1 MKQKFAQAVRIL
13 TTPPVFSA
21 LMCTL
26 LYVIVPGSF
35 ASLGHYLLAIVC
47 LSLLPVLAYPVSYLI
62 PALRRGGRK
71 TQRNLAL
78 VFSVLGYLIGF
89 LAAVLDG
96 GAAMEKVVFGTYL
109 ISGATLAVCTL
120 LHFKASGH
128 TCGCSGPIAA
138 LSIFI
143 NPWFLVGYVLLTP
156 IIWSSIRLKRHTAL
170 QLLAGCV
177 IPVLAMPVSYTH
189 LDVYKRQGSRFTD
202 MPAAGN
208 WAHAGIDFALKQG
221 LFNGMSSTTFEPD
234 GSMTRAMLVTVLWR
248 LDGSRAPAGRNTFTD
263 VPGGQWYTDAV
274 TWAAENGVVNGVG
287 SGKFEPDG
295 RVTREQIATIL
306 FRYAAKRYDTSAR
319 ADLSVF
325 PDAGRVSAYAREA
338 LAWANAAGLVN
349 GTDNGHGLILDPQGD
364 ATRAQVAAILMRYV
378 KNIVR

>member
-26 LYVIVPGSF
+26 LYVLVPGSF

-78 VFSVLGYLIGF
+78 VFSVLGYL
-89 LAAVLDG
+89 
-96 GAAMEKVVFGTYL
+96 EKVVFGTYL
-109 ISGATLAVCTL
+109 ISGTTLAVCTL

-177 IPVLAMPVSYTH
+177 IPVLAM
-189 LDVYKRQGSRFTD
+189 
-202 MPAAGN
+202 
-208 WAHAGIDFALKQG
+208 
-221 LFNGMSSTTFEPD
+221 
-234 GSMTRAMLVTVLWR
+234 
-248 LDGSRAPAGRNTFTD
+248 
-263 VPGGQWYTDAV
+263 
-274 TWAAENGVVNGVG
+274 
-287 SGKFEPDG
+287 
-295 RVTREQIATIL
+295 
-306 FRYAAKRYDTSAR
+306 
-319 ADLSVF
+319 
-325 PDAGRVSAYAREA
+325 
-338 LAWANAAGLVN
+338 
-349 GTDNGHGLILDPQGD
+349 LIC
-364 ATRAQVAAILMRYV
+364 RAQFL
-378 KNIVR
+378 

>member
-26 LYVIVPGSF
+26 LYVLVPGSF

-89 LAAVLDG
+89 LAAVLDD

-109 ISGATLAVCTL
+109 ISGTTLAVCTL

-156 IIWSSIRLKRHTAL
+156 IIWSSIRLKRHTL
-170 QLLAGCV
+170 RHPRAGHADLPGA
-177 IPVLAMPVSYTH
+177 IPVNKEFQRT
-189 LDVYKRQGSRFTD
+189 GS
-202 MPAAGN
+202 
-208 WAHAGIDFALKQG
+208 
-221 LFNGMSSTTFEPD
+221 
-234 GSMTRAMLVTVLWR
+234 
-248 LDGSRAPAGRNTFTD
+248 
-263 VPGGQWYTDAV
+263 
-274 TWAAENGVVNGVG
+274 
-287 SGKFEPDG
+287 
-295 RVTREQIATIL
+295 
-306 FRYAAKRYDTSAR
+306 TSVR
-319 ADLSVF
+319 ADF
-325 PDAGRVSAYAREA
+325 YATAKSTHRE
-338 LAWANAAGLVN
+338 
-349 GTDNGHGLILDPQGD
+349 DPHH
-364 ATRAQVAAILMRYV
+364 AVHV
-378 KNIVR
+378 KL

>member
-26 LYVIVPGSF
+26 LYVLVPGSF
-35 ASLGHYLLAIVC
+35 ASLGHYLLAILC
-47 LSLLPVLAYPVSYLI
+47 LSLLPVLAYPVSY
-62 PALRRGGRK
+62 
-71 TQRNLAL
+71 LAL

-89 LAAVLDG
+89 LAAVLDD

-109 ISGATLAVCTL
+109 ISGTTLAVCTL

-177 IPVLAMPVSYTH
+177 IPVLAM
-189 LDVYKRQGSRFTD
+189 
-202 MPAAGN
+202 
-208 WAHAGIDFALKQG
+208 
-221 LFNGMSSTTFEPD
+221 
-234 GSMTRAMLVTVLWR
+234 
-248 LDGSRAPAGRNTFTD
+248 
-263 VPGGQWYTDAV
+263 
-274 TWAAENGVVNGVG
+274 
-287 SGKFEPDG
+287 
-295 RVTREQIATIL
+295 
-306 FRYAAKRYDTSAR
+306 
-319 ADLSVF
+319 
-325 PDAGRVSAYAREA
+325 
-338 LAWANAAGLVN
+338 
-349 GTDNGHGLILDPQGD
+349 LIC
-364 ATRAQVAAILMRYV
+364 RAQFL
-378 KNIVR
+378 

>member
-1 MKQKFAQAVRIL
+1 M
-13 TTPPVFSA
+13 
-21 LMCTL
+21 
-26 LYVIVPGSF
+26 
-35 ASLGHYLLAIVC
+35 
-47 LSLLPVLAYPVSYLI
+47 LAYPVSYLI

-109 ISGATLAVCTL
+109 ISGTTLAVCTL

-177 IPVLAMPVSYTH
+177 IPVLAM
-189 LDVYKRQGSRFTD
+189 
-202 MPAAGN
+202 
-208 WAHAGIDFALKQG
+208 
-221 LFNGMSSTTFEPD
+221 
-234 GSMTRAMLVTVLWR
+234 
-248 LDGSRAPAGRNTFTD
+248 
-263 VPGGQWYTDAV
+263 
-274 TWAAENGVVNGVG
+274 
-287 SGKFEPDG
+287 
-295 RVTREQIATIL
+295 
-306 FRYAAKRYDTSAR
+306 
-319 ADLSVF
+319 
-325 PDAGRVSAYAREA
+325 
-338 LAWANAAGLVN
+338 
-349 GTDNGHGLILDPQGD
+349 LIC
-364 ATRAQVAAILMRYV
+364 RAQFL
-378 KNIVR
+378 

>member
-26 LYVIVPGSF
+26 LYVLVPGSF

-89 LAAVLDG
+89 LAAVLDD

-109 ISGATLAVCTL
+109 ISGTTLAVCTL
-120 LHFKASGH
+120 
-128 TCGCSGPIAA
+128 AA

-177 IPVLAMPVSYTH
+177 IPVLAM
-189 LDVYKRQGSRFTD
+189 
-202 MPAAGN
+202 
-208 WAHAGIDFALKQG
+208 
-221 LFNGMSSTTFEPD
+221 
-234 GSMTRAMLVTVLWR
+234 
-248 LDGSRAPAGRNTFTD
+248 
-263 VPGGQWYTDAV
+263 
-274 TWAAENGVVNGVG
+274 
-287 SGKFEPDG
+287 
-295 RVTREQIATIL
+295 
-306 FRYAAKRYDTSAR
+306 
-319 ADLSVF
+319 
-325 PDAGRVSAYAREA
+325 
-338 LAWANAAGLVN
+338 
-349 GTDNGHGLILDPQGD
+349 LIC
-364 ATRAQVAAILMRYV
+364 RAQFL
-378 KNIVR
+378 

>member
-26 LYVIVPGSF
+26 LYVLVPGSF

-109 ISGATLAVCTL
+109 ISGTTLAVCTL

-128 TCGCSGPIAA
+128 TSAA
-138 LSIFI
+138 PARSRRCRSLSIRGF
-143 NPWFLVGYVLLTP
+143 
-156 IIWSSIRLKRHTAL
+156 WS
-170 QLLAGCV
+170 
-177 IPVLAMPVSYTH
+177 AMCS
-189 LDVYKRQGSRFTD
+189 
-202 MPAAGN
+202 
-208 WAHAGIDFALKQG
+208 
-221 LFNGMSSTTFEPD
+221 
-234 GSMTRAMLVTVLWR
+234 
-248 LDGSRAPAGRNTFTD
+248 
-263 VPGGQWYTDAV
+263 
-274 TWAAENGVVNGVG
+274 
-287 SGKFEPDG
+287 
-295 RVTREQIATIL
+295 
-306 FRYAAKRYDTSAR
+306 
-319 ADLSVF
+319 
-325 PDAGRVSAYAREA
+325 
-338 LAWANAAGLVN
+338 
-349 GTDNGHGLILDPQGD
+349 
-364 ATRAQVAAILMRYV
+364 
-378 KNIVR
+378 

>member
-26 LYVIVPGSF
+26 LYVLVPGSF

-96 GAAMEKVVFGTYL
+96 GAAMEKVIFGTYL
-109 ISGATLAVCTL
+109 ISGTTLAVCTL

-177 IPVLAMPVSYTH
+177 IPVPM
-189 LDVYKRQGSRFTD
+189 QF
-202 MPAAGN
+202 
-208 WAHAGIDFALKQG
+208 
-221 LFNGMSSTTFEPD
+221 
-234 GSMTRAMLVTVLWR
+234 SM
-248 LDGSRAPAGRNTFTD
+248 
-263 VPGGQWYTDAV
+263 
-274 TWAAENGVVNGVG
+274 
-287 SGKFEPDG
+287 
-295 RVTREQIATIL
+295 
-306 FRYAAKRYDTSAR
+306 
-319 ADLSVF
+319 
-325 PDAGRVSAYAREA
+325 
-338 LAWANAAGLVN
+338 
-349 GTDNGHGLILDPQGD
+349 
-364 ATRAQVAAILMRYV
+364 
-378 KNIVR
+378 

>member
-26 LYVIVPGSF
+26 LYVLVPGSF

-89 LAAVLDG
+89 LAAVLDD

-109 ISGATLAVCTL
+109 ISGTTLA
-120 LHFKASGH
+120 
-128 TCGCSGPIAA
+128 
-138 LSIFI
+138 
-143 NPWFLVGYVLLTP
+143 GYVLLTP

-177 IPVLAMPVSYTH
+177 IPVLAM
-189 LDVYKRQGSRFTD
+189 
-202 MPAAGN
+202 
-208 WAHAGIDFALKQG
+208 
-221 LFNGMSSTTFEPD
+221 
-234 GSMTRAMLVTVLWR
+234 
-248 LDGSRAPAGRNTFTD
+248 
-263 VPGGQWYTDAV
+263 
-274 TWAAENGVVNGVG
+274 
-287 SGKFEPDG
+287 
-295 RVTREQIATIL
+295 
-306 FRYAAKRYDTSAR
+306 
-319 ADLSVF
+319 
-325 PDAGRVSAYAREA
+325 
-338 LAWANAAGLVN
+338 
-349 GTDNGHGLILDPQGD
+349 LIC
-364 ATRAQVAAILMRYV
+364 RAQFL
-378 KNIVR
+378 

>member
-26 LYVIVPGSF
+26 LYVLVPGSF

-156 IIWSSIRLKRHTAL
+156 ICAPQNNTVITSQTRPTDSSEMSRWR
-170 QLLAGCV
+170 V
-177 IPVLAMPVSYTH
+177 RVLATFFSRSRSCTVMP
-189 LDVYKRQGSRFTD
+189 
-202 MPAAGN
+202 
-208 WAHAGIDFALKQG
+208 
-221 LFNGMSSTTFEPD
+221 
-234 GSMTRAMLVTVLWR
+234 
-248 LDGSRAPAGRNTFTD
+248 
-263 VPGGQWYTDAV
+263 
-274 TWAAENGVVNGVG
+274 
-287 SGKFEPDG
+287 
-295 RVTREQIATIL
+295 
-306 FRYAAKRYDTSAR
+306 
-319 ADLSVF
+319 
-325 PDAGRVSAYAREA
+325 
-338 LAWANAAGLVN
+338 
-349 GTDNGHGLILDPQGD
+349 
-364 ATRAQVAAILMRYV
+364 
-378 KNIVR
+378 

>member
-109 ISGATLAVCTL
+109 ISGTTLAVCTL

-128 TCGCSGPIAA
+128 TCGCSGPIALLA
-138 LSIFI
+138 MFVS
-143 NPWFLVGYVLLTP
+143 PWFLLGYPLLTP
-156 IIWSSIRLKRHTAL
+156 IVWASKRLGRHSTS
-170 QLLAGCV
+170 QLVIGAV
-177 IPVLAMPVSYTH
+177 IPVVMLLLCRAE
-189 LDVYKRQGSRFTD
+189 F
-202 MPAAGN
+202 
-208 WAHAGIDFALKQG
+208 ILK
-221 LFNGMSSTTFEPD
+221 
-234 GSMTRAMLVTVLWR
+234 
-248 LDGSRAPAGRNTFTD
+248 
-263 VPGGQWYTDAV
+263 
-274 TWAAENGVVNGVG
+274 
-287 SGKFEPDG
+287 
-295 RVTREQIATIL
+295 
-306 FRYAAKRYDTSAR
+306 
-319 ADLSVF
+319 
-325 PDAGRVSAYAREA
+325 
-338 LAWANAAGLVN
+338 
-349 GTDNGHGLILDPQGD
+349 
-364 ATRAQVAAILMRYV
+364 
-378 KNIVR
+378 